1 MVDILRLNNFDSI
14 EGEKKMTLR
23 FFVSIFA
30 FSIGA
35 LIIGIIGWISGN
47 TVLGAYGLG
56 VLSIGLGVN
65 SLMISLNTNRRTNS
79 MEATLTRIESL
90 QGEFKKAQEEQPSS
104 QKPIIAS
111 LQSLS
116 QYYFDSIAKK
126 KSTDDK

>member
-35 LIIGIIGWISGN
+35 LILGIMGWISGES
-47 TVLGAYGLG
+47 VLNAYALG
-56 VLSIGLGVN
+56 VLAVGLGVN
-65 SLMISLNTNRRTNS
+65 SLMISLNTDRRTNG

-90 QGEFKKAQEEQPSS
+90 QEEIKKAQEEQPSS
-104 QKPIIAS
+104 NKPILAT
-111 LQSLS
+111 LQGLS
-116 QYYFDSIAKK
+116 QYYLDYIAKQ
-126 KSTDDK
+126 KSTDEK